1 MADRLRA
8 FAGRALALAL
18 ALSLLL
24 ATLNAASQQRPR
36 LIVYLHTSTRA
47 RALQTGLERQMP
59 AVDVVVCS
67 RHRDFVRELSQSP
80 DAALALSP
88 VLQAHG
94 LEANLRGQRAGAESE
109 AYVLLSIGSTIDK
122 ARFPSLVIGSVDL
135 LGRDATAKL
144 VANLLGL
151 GSPPEIKY
159 VIKSEDLLPL
169 LQFGSADAVLLSE
182 QEAQHIKTLSKLDL
196 RATPLSARLGLA
208 AVSFRSEAGRRLI
221 RPSIEALDTDM
232 KRRLGVDAWR

>member
-1 MADRLRA
+1 
-8 FAGRALALAL
+8 
-18 ALSLLL
+18 LLL
-24 ATLNAASQQRPR
+24 LSVLLSTVSAASQQRPR

-67 RHRDFVRELSQSP
+67 RHRDFVRELNQAP

-88 VLQAHG
+88 VLTAHG
-94 LEANLRGQRAGAESE
+94 LDSHLRGQRAGMDTEP
-109 AYVLLSIGSTIDK
+109 YVLLSIGASVDK
-122 ARFPSLVIGSVDL
+122 ARFPGMVVGSVDL

-151 GSPPEIKY
+151 TAPPEIKY

-169 LQFGSADAVLLSE
+169 LQFGSAAAVLLSE
-182 QEAQHIKTLSKLDL
+182 QEAAHIKSLSKLDL
-196 RATPLSARLGLA
+196 KVTPLSGRLGLA
-208 AVSFRSEAGRRLI
+208 AVSFRSEVGWRLI

-232 KRRLGVDAWR
+232 RRKLGVDAWR